1 MFNFE
6 DKELIFYI
14 NGTQIKIGPFSEKY
28 FYKIEEKHYNEEDF
42 NSYDFRL
49 TIIISEAISKYEG
62 FSLVARHQSGGV
74 AYEGWMNDGSFYKH
88 YTVYSDYV
96 DLHSIDMGEY
106 SKVRKNLKVLL

>member
-14 NGTQIKIGPFSEKY
+14 NGTQIKIGPFSATY
-28 FYKIEEKHYNEEDF
+28 FSKIEEKYYSEEDF

-49 TIIISEAISKYEG
+49 TMMVSEAISKYEG
-62 FSLVARHQSGGV
+62 ISLGARHQSSGV
-74 AYEGWMNDGSFYKH
+74 AYEGWMDDGSFYKY

-96 DLHSIDMGEY
+96 DLHSIDMYEY
-106 SKVRKNLKVLL
+106 SKVRKH